1 MLGVVDE
8 TRIVVGCITQT
19 QDGRYSLEDLSAS
32 LPLDLS
38 AAQVGHGFITG
49 AAKRM
54 LEPSN
59 EASPYFM
66 PSKPEDSRPGDWRLV
81 WWLGP
86 AMWCE
91 VRLTL

>member
-49 AAKRM
+49 AVSSLSLWRGAGPV
-54 LEPSN
+54 PS
-59 EASPYFM
+59 A
-66 PSKPEDSRPGDWRLV
+66 R
-81 WWLGP
+81 
-86 AMWCE
+86 
-91 VRLTL
+91 

>member
-49 AAKRM
+49 AASTASWALRLSKWM
-54 LEPSN
+54 CKVSIGMTGSNSSTANGCGCCPSS
-59 EASPYFM
+59 A
-66 PSKPEDSRPGDWRLV
+66 D
-81 WWLGP
+81 
-86 AMWCE
+86 E
-91 VRLTL
+91 VL

>member
-1 MLGVVDE
+1 MPLLQLTELKAMLGVVDE

-49 AAKRM
+49 AVSSLSLWRGAGPV
-54 LEPSN
+54 PS
-59 EASPYFM
+59 A
-66 PSKPEDSRPGDWRLV
+66 R
-81 WWLGP
+81 
-86 AMWCE
+86 
-91 VRLTL
+91 